1 MISVIVPT
9 RRLAGRWSQLALGHD
24 GGMNI
29 EARAE
34 YPADPTAVFTLIT
47 DQEFLEQVCERTHAR
62 DHRVTVDGN
71 TVTTSRTLPAPDQAR
86 PFTGDTLTVIE
97 EIAWE
102 QPRDDGSRSGV
113 VSMSVP
119 GQPVTLT
126 GQYRLDGDGGRTV
139 MTLSG
144 ELKVNVPML
153 GKKLEQ
159 AAEPA
164 VLHGFRTQEKVATD
178 WL

>member
-1 MISVIVPT
+1 
-9 RRLAGRWSQLALGHD
+9 
-24 GGMNI
+24 MNI

-34 YPADPTAVFTLIT
+34 YPADPAAVYTMLT
-47 DQEFLEQVCERTHAR
+47 DQQFLEQVCERTHAR
-62 DHRVTVDGN
+62 DHQVTIDGN
-71 TVTTSRTLPAPDQAR
+71 TVTTRRTLPAPDQAR
-86 PFTGDTLTVIE
+86 PFTGETLTVVE
-97 EIAWE
+97 EVAWADA
-102 QPRDDGSRSGV
+102 QADGSRSAT
-113 VSMSVP
+113 VSMTVP
-119 GQPVTLT
+119 GQPVTFN
-126 GQYRLDGDGGRTV
+126 GQYRLAGDGGRTA

-164 VLHGFRTQEKVATD
+164 VLHGFRAQEQVATD